1 MLYTD
6 DEITEYEYEIVD
18 NAEWQDDNTKSE
30 ITMCDVCKEL
40 TQNKDTVKIHELYE
54 NTSGYF
60 YPENEMIIKY
70 CPCCGKEL
78 NAERKCQN
86 LWKANSSLI

>member
-18 NAEWQDDNTKSE
+18 NAEWQDDNAKSE

-60 YPENEMIIKY
+60 YPQNEMIIKY

-78 NAERKCQN
+78 NAER
-86 LWKANSSLI
+86 L